1 MMVKGAAGRG
11 GATPVVDTTAATVVI
26 AAVAVAG
33 VCGTE
38 AGGDGGAGDGDGEE
52 VVDGVIAFG
61 VRLTNNLKVFHD
73 VDGAV
78 LATQRWNIGRI
89 GTSV

>member
-1 MMVKGAAGRG
+1 MMVVKGAAGRG
-11 GATPVVDTTAATVVI
+11 GATPVVNTPAATIVI
-26 AAVAVAG
+26 AAVAV

-78 LATQRWNIGRI
+78 LATQRWNTGRM